1 MIATSLTYGFL
12 MKRKFLTKISQT
24 LFEQSPAKNKLIR
37 FVVLSDFN
45 LDKKINYFFNKFS
58 VSYF

>member
-12 MKRKFLTKISQT
+12 PKRKFLTKISQT